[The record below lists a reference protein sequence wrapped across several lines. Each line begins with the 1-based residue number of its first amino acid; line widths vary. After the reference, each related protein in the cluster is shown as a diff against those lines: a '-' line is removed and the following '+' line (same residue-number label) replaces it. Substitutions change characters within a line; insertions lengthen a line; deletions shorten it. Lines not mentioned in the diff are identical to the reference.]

1 MTRSTLLVLL
11 LTLLAACGGKR
22 GSQEQVEWGQM
33 RELFPPTLDQPP
45 GAVGEAPA
53 VGAAPPAG
61 AAPAVGAAPPAGAAA
76 AAVAATDIGAAD
88 PDEILGAGKAVAAE
102 FADTTPTQTTP
113 PATAGPPA
121 AASPPAATSPR
132 AAASVQEAPVPD
144 EATWPRAFTASGVT
158 FKVHEPLVDGWDED
172 TLVAHALVSAQP
184 EGRPQASMGT
194 LRMTARTREDAATGM
209 VKLSEVTVT
218 GVRFPDAP
226 DKTLNTWVAA
236 LRTGAPDLIDA
247 ISLARVQSGMA
258 AVRARERGA
267 AVLDVQVPRVVLAK
281 KPTVLVYIDGEPQF
295 VPVKGT
301 PMSGVLNTRTIL
313 LRGAS
318 GKLYLRVYDGW
329 VGADSLRGPWAVVKP
344 PPEAV
349 KLEQTARA
357 TGRANLLRGKPDP
370 KTGRY
375 PSLSKGALPQILVAT
390 KPTAVLVL
398 DGEPR
403 FAQIPGTPLQYAT
416 NTSAH
421 VFRDVEAKQI
431 YVRVAGYWYR
441 SQSTAGP
448 WEYVPLASLPAG
460 FLAIPSDSPKAAVKT
475 AIATPQDR
483 ATPDDTTAPV
493 MVQADT
499 ARARLNVTIGGDPKL
514 EPIRGT
520 QLNYVANASVPMI
533 QFDDQRWFAIQNGV
547 WFTATSVTGPWTV
560 TAEVPPEIYAIPPT
574 VPIYGAIHSRVLSS
588 SSDTV
593 FYGYKNPQSLGG
605 GAGGAVGVEDQGQD
619 YLYTPPAGMYWGWY
633 Y

>member
-1 MTRSTLLVLL
+1 MTRFALFVLL
-11 LTLLAACGGKR
+11 LTLLLTACGGKK
-22 GSQEQVEWGQM
+22 GSQEHVDWGQM
-33 RELFPPTLDQPP
+33 RELFPPTLEQPP
-45 GAVGEAPA
+45 PAPGEAA
-53 VGAAPPAG
+53 AG
-61 AAPAVGAAPPAGAAA
+61 AAPAEAAAAGAAPGAAA
-76 AAVAATDIGAAD
+76 AAAAASDTTPDDTDEVPAPGQAT
-88 PDEILGAGKAVAAE
+88 AAE
-102 FADTTPTQTTP
+102 FQEA
-113 PATAGPPA
+113 PPA
-121 AASPPAATSPR
+121 AAATPSAAGSPA
-132 AAASVQEAPVPD
+132 AAASPATAASPEPAPLPD
-144 EATWPRAFTASGVT
+144 EATWPRTFTANGVT
-158 FKVHEPLVDGWDED
+158 FKVHEPLADGWNED
-172 TLVAHALVSAQP
+172 ALVAHALVSAQP
-184 EGRPQASMGT
+184 EGRPQPALGT
-194 LRMTARTREDAATGM
+194 MRITARTRVNETAG
-209 VKLSEVTVT
+209 VVRLSEVQVT

-226 DKTLNTWVAA
+226 DKTLASWLAA
-236 LRTGAPDLIDA
+236 LRARAPGLIDSV
-247 ISLARVQSGMA
+247 SLARVQSGMA

-267 AVLDVQVPRVVLAK
+267 AVLDVPVPRVVIAK

-301 PMSGVLNTRTIL
+301 SMSGVLNTRTVL
-313 LRGAS
+313 LKGAG

-329 VGADSLRGPWAVVKP
+329 VGADSLRGPWTMVNP

-403 FAQIPGTPLQYAT
+403 FASIPGTPLQYAT

-431 YVRVAGYWYR
+431 YVRVTGFWFR
-441 SQSTAGP
+441 SKSTAGP
-448 WEYVPLASLPAG
+448 WEYVPVASLPAS
-460 FLAIPSDSPKAAVKT
+460 FLAISNDSPKAAVKT
-475 AIATPQDR
+475 AIAAQQDGG
-483 ATPDDTTAPV
+483 APDDPSAPV
-493 MVQADT
+493 MVAAD
-499 ARARLNVTIGGDPKL
+499 ASRARLNMTLGGDPQL

-520 QLNYVANASVPMI
+520 QLNYVANASVPVI
-533 QFDDQRWFAIQNGV
+533 QFDDERWYAIQNGV

-574 VPIYGAIHSRVLSS
+574 TPIYGAIHSRVLSS

-605 GAGGAVGVEDQGQD
+605 SAGGAIGVEDQGQD